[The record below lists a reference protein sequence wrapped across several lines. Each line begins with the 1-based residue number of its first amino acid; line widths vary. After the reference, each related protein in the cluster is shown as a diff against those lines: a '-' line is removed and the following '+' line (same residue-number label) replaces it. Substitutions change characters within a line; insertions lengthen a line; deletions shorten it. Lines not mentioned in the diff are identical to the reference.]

1 MLALPATSGADR
13 VGQLRATRS
22 ALRAREQAAVLQL
35 YAIDSS
41 LDHARARLAEVES
54 ALESTRHERDEARH
68 QLRIAK
74 HSLAIAEARLAE
86 QLRITYEQGTPDT
99 LSVLFGAA
107 SLDEII
113 TGLDNLNQAAASTG
127 DVIAQTR
134 RAREAV
140 RRTLASLDHR
150 AERLDGLRT
159 DAAARADAL
168 AQAQAARSG
177 YIASLRTRE
186 QLTAQSISRLETQAR
201 QAEAASTVATVGA
214 QATESLSSGTGST
227 AATPPPPPSTP
238 PPPAASAPPAT
249 PTPVQPAAGSGR
261 QLTVVATAYSLHG
274 GTASGLPTGPGV
286 VAVDPTV
293 IPLGTRMYIPG
304 YGDGIAADT
313 GTAIKGLR
321 IDLWFPTL
329 AQTYQWGRRTVTITL
344 R

>member
-13 VGQLRATRS
+13 VGQLRAARS
-22 ALRAREQAAVLQL
+22 ALHAREQAAVLEL
-35 YAIDSS
+35 YSIDSS
-41 LDHARARLAEVES
+41 LDHARTRLAEVERVLD
-54 ALESTRHERDEARH
+54 ATRHERDVARS

-74 HSLAIAEARLAE
+74 RSLAAAEASLAQ
-86 QLRITYEQGTPDT
+86 QLRITYEQGSPDT

-113 TGLDNLNQAAASTG
+113 TGLDNVNRTANSTG
-127 DVIAQTR
+127 AVIAQTR
-134 RAREAV
+134 RARADV
-140 RRTLASLDHR
+140 RRTLASLEHR
-150 AERLDGLRT
+150 AARLDGLRA

-168 AQAQAARSG
+168 AQAQAARSA
-177 YIASLRTRE
+177 YIGSLRSRE
-186 QLTAQSISRLETQAR
+186 QLTTQSIARLESQAR

-214 QATESLSSGTGST
+214 QATASLSSLGGSG
-227 AATPPPPPSTP
+227 AAPAPPPPR
-238 PPPAASAPPAT
+238 PPAAAAPAPPAA

-261 QLTVVATAYSLHG
+261 QLTVSATAYSLHG

-329 AQTYQWGRRTVTITL
+329 AQTYKWGRRTVTITL